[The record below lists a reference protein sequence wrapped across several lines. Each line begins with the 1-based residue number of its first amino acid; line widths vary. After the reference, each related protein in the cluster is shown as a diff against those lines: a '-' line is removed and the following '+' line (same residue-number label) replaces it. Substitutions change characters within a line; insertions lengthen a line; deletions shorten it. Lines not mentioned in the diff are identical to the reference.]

1 MSLPTIQVTALARS
15 LVVVT
20 VVAAAAACAAD
31 PTPDGFAHGSSSS
44 SGSSSGG
51 AGNGSG
57 GSSSGDGGFG
67 SFGEGGGGGATAQ
80 DGGSGS
86 GPVDTTPACD
96 TSLAIDDPS
105 AADFAQAIGICTT
118 AASKGYGLVS
128 ATYSKAF
135 GSTAPPHDG
144 QWGLLPSFGSAVKP
158 REGSRLGVLSS
169 GYAREYDDSQGQSI
183 GSAAQTCGSASLEAC
198 CWSGI
203 NGACPVG
210 AASDFVN
217 SSPDGP
223 LEGTSYPTG
232 VAPPGFPQSGASC
245 PQGKTVNDM
254 IDLKLTLEAPPDA
267 TGFRFDF
274 DFYSSEWPNFVCSN
288 YNDAFVAYLT
298 SKGLTDNVSFD
309 AQHNPVSVN
318 NDYFDHCTAGV
329 PLGCNRT
336 DGNSA
341 DAPVATSQCASGAS
355 ELAGTGYA
363 GTKQSLCGQGPDA
376 TLGGATGWLTTQASI
391 EPGEQFT
398 LEFMIWDAGDGI
410 LDSSVLI
417 DHFVWIGGSASSP
430 PSTQPVQ

>member
-1 MSLPTIQVTALARS
+1 MSSSTNHATALARS

-20 VVAAAAACAAD
+20 VVAAAAACAAG
-31 PTPDGFAHGSSSS
+31 PAPDGFARGSSSS
-44 SGSSSGG
+44 SGSSGGGTGDTSGS
-51 AGNGSG
+51 A
-57 GSSSGDGGFG
+57 SSDGGFG
-67 SFGEGGGGGATAQ
+67 TFGDGGGGGGAAQ
-80 DGGSGS
+80 DGVVGD
-86 GPVDTTPACD
+86 GPVDVTPACD
-96 TSLAIDDPS
+96 TGLAIDDPS

-118 AASKGYGLVS
+118 AASQGYGLVS

-144 QWGLLPSFGSAVKP
+144 QWGLLPSFGPAVKP
-158 REGSRLGVLSS
+158 REGARLGALSS
-169 GYAREYDDSQGQSI
+169 GYAREYDNAQGQPS
-183 GSAAQTCGSASLEAC
+183 GSGPQTCGSASLEAC

-203 NGACPVG
+203 SGACPVG

-223 LEGTSYPTG
+223 LEGTNYPTG

-245 PQGKTVNDM
+245 PQGNSVNDM
-254 IDLKLTLEAPPDA
+254 IDLKLTLKAPPDA

-309 AQHNPVSVN
+309 VQHNPVSVN
-318 NDYFDHCTAGV
+318 NDYFDHCTPGV

-336 DGNSA
+336 DGNSP
-341 DAPVATSQCASGAS
+341 DAPVATSQCAAGAG
-355 ELAGTGYA
+355 ELAGTGFA
-363 GTKQSLCGQGPDA
+363 GTKQSLCGQGPSA

-391 EPGEQFT
+391 EPGEEFT

-417 DHFVWIGGSASSP
+417 DHFVWIGGSAPSP